1 MEACFPSTARHEYW
15 IGLGM
20 LAIKTSLLEISFLDE
35 GPGQGPVIFLLHGW
49 PDDIRAWS
57 QVAPILNAAGFRT
70 IIPYL
75 RGFGPTRFL
84 AKETVRDGRGIA
96 LAQDAI
102 DLADA
107 LGIPA
112 FFVAG
117 HDWGARAAYLLAA
130 LFPSRVGRIAAISL
144 AFQPRGEFPIPSFP
158 QARLFWYMWFMCT
171 DGGAAAVRRDP
182 VGFSKIQW
190 DTWSPAGWYKE
201 EDFQKTAGSFA
212 NPDWA
217 SITLNG
223 YRSRF
228 LPETVDHRYDDLQHR
243 MTGIARLK
251 TPALVINGE
260 SDSCD
265 PPSSFEEM
273 DHSFTGGYELLT
285 LEGIGHFP
293 PREAPNEVAE
303 ALIRHFKN

>member
-1 MEACFPSTARHEYW
+1 
-15 IGLGM
+15 M

-35 GPGQGPVIFLLHGW
+35 GPRNGPVIFLLHGW
-49 PDDIRAWS
+49 PDDIRAWG
-57 QVAPILNAAGFRT
+57 QVSPILNTAGFRT

-84 AKETVRDGRGIA
+84 AKDTTRDGRGVA
-96 LAQDAI
+96 LAQDVI

-107 LGIPA
+107 LGINS
-112 FFVAG
+112 FSVAG

-130 LFPSRVGRIAAISL
+130 LWPSRISKIAVMAL

-158 QARLFWYMWFMCT
+158 QARLFWYQWFMCT
-171 DGGAAAVRRDP
+171 DGGAAAVKRDP

-190 DTWSPAGWYKE
+190 DTWSPEGWYSE
-201 EDFQKTAGSFA
+201 EEFEKTAASFG

-217 SITLNG
+217 SVTLHG

-228 LPETVDHRYDDLQHR
+228 LAEATDHRYDELQHR
-243 MTGIARLK
+243 IKNIAQLK
-251 TPALVINGE
+251 TPTLVISGG
-260 SDSCD
+260 SDACD
-265 PPSSFEEM
+265 PPSSFDEM
-273 DHSFTGGYELLT
+273 EHSFTGGYELLT

-293 PREAPNEVAE
+293 PREAPDTVAK
-303 ALIRHFKN
+303 ALVRHFNG

>member
-1 MEACFPSTARHEYW
+1 MIF
-15 IGLGM
+15 GM
-20 LAIKTSLLEISFLDE
+20 SAMHAIKTSLLEISYLDE
-35 GPGQGPVIFLLHGW
+35 GPPQGAVIFLLHGW
-49 PDDIRAWS
+49 PDDIRTWGKI
-57 QVAPILNAAGFRT
+57 APMLNAAGFRT

-75 RGFGPTRFL
+75 RGFGLTRFL
-84 AKETVRDGRGIA
+84 SKETVRDGRGFA

-107 LGIPA
+107 LGVTN

-117 HDWGARAAYLLAA
+117 HDWGARAAYQLAA
-130 LFPSRVGRIAAISL
+130 LFPSRVRKIATMSL
-144 AFQPRGEFPIPSFP
+144 AFQPRGEFVIPSFP
-158 QARLFWYMWFMCT
+158 QARLFWYQWFMCT

-201 EDFQKTAGSFA
+201 EEFLETATSFG
-212 NPDWA
+212 NPDWP

-228 LPETVDHRYDDLQHR
+228 LPEPVDHRYDELAHR
-243 MTGIARLK
+243 MRSIAQLK
-251 TPALVINGE
+251 TPTLTICGE
-260 SDSCD
+260 ADEAD

-273 DHSFTGGYELLT
+273 DNHFTGPFELLT
-285 LEGIGHFP
+285 LDGIGHFAS
-293 PREAPNEVAE
+293 REAPDAVGK
-303 ALIRHFKN
+303 ALLRHFRG

>member
-1 MEACFPSTARHEYW
+1 MPIPGFRRDRHEYW
-15 IGLGM
+15 TASGM

-35 GPGQGPVIFLLHGW
+35 GPRQGPVIFLLHGW

-57 QVAPILNAAGFRT
+57 LVAPILNAAGFRT

-84 AKETVRDGRGIA
+84 SKDTLRDGRGFA
-96 LAQDAI
+96 LAQDTI

-107 LGIPA
+107 LGVTS
-112 FFVAG
+112 FFVDG

-130 LFPSRVGRIAAISL
+130 LWTDRISKIAAIAL

-158 QARLFWYMWFMCT
+158 QARLFWYQWFMCT
-171 DGGAAAVRRDP
+171 EGGAAAIRRDP

-190 DTWSPAGWYKE
+190 DTWSPEAWYRE
-201 EDFQKTAGSFA
+201 EEFQKTAMSFA

-217 SITLNG
+217 AITLHG

-228 LPETVDHRYDDLQHR
+228 LPETVDHRYDELQR
-243 MTGIARLK
+243 RTKCQMRTARRRRQQRQ
-251 TPALVINGE
+251 PQ
-260 SDSCD
+260 S
-265 PPSSFEEM
+265 
-273 DHSFTGGYELLT
+273 
-285 LEGIGHFP
+285 
-293 PREAPNEVAE
+293 R
-303 ALIRHFKN
+303 